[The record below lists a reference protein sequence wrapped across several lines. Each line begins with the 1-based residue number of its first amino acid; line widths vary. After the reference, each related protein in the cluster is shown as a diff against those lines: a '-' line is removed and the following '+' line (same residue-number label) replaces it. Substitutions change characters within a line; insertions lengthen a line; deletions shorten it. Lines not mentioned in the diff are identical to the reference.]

1 MSPEIINLTEPNS
14 IKSDIWSIG
23 CLFIETNFGR
33 LPWGALSKRDNIIE
47 SINEFKFIKLFE
59 NYKNDDIKQNKYLK
73 ENCTNFFNNILCIDP
88 EKRYNFKEIFNDKY
102 FNNIVSNN
110 LVHNY
115 NKEIIELIN
124 KNLIKKEKVI
134 VKEKDINKE

>member
-1 MSPEIINLTEPNS
+1 MSPEIINLTKPNS

-33 LPWGALSKRDNIIE
+33 LPWGALSKRDNIID

-73 ENCTNFFNNILCIDP
+73 ENCTNFFNNILCINP
-88 EKRYNFKEIFNDKY
+88 EKRYNFEEIINDKY

-110 LVHNY
+110 LVNNY

-124 KNLIKKEKVI
+124 QNLIKKEKVI
-134 VKEKDINKE
+134 VKEKDIIKE